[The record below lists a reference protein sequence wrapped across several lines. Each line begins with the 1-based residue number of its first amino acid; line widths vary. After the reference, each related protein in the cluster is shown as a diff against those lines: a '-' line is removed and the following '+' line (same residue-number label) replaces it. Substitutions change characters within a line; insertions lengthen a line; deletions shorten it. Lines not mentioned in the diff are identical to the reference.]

1 MDELKK
7 VKTTYILERR
17 EYLLVSVT
25 ETKPHSYATL
35 SIPPS
40 NSDFVE
46 KKYENRYSANS
57 ICPYSIPLH
66 QTNICPYILYQLI
79 SRKLVVIMNGW
90 MQNSCTRIEKKILSI
105 TITLR
110 AA

>member
-66 QTNICPYILYQLI
+66 QNQYMFIYPI
-79 SRKLVVIMNGW
+79 SINQPKAGCNCNNEWLDA
-90 MQNSCTRIEKKILSI
+90 KFLH
-105 TITLR
+105 
-110 AA
+110 